1 MQKKLYRIR
10 QGKMLAGVCMGIS
23 EYLNVDV
30 NVVRIATIL
39 LGCLGGAGIV
49 AYIAAW
55 ILLPEV

>member
-1 MQKKLYRIR
+1 MQKMLYRIR

-39 LGCLGGAGIV
+39 LGCMGAGVI
-49 AYIAAW
+49 AYIAAC